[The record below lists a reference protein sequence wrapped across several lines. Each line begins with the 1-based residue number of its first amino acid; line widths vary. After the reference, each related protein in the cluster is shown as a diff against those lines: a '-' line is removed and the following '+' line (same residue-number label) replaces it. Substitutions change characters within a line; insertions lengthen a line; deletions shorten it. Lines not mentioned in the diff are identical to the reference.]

1 MVITALI
8 WKPHTSSH
16 YLQRKLLRMVKHAD
30 EMTMAA
36 AVGGG
41 DDLGD
46 MEYNNENLST
56 EVSPNTDHSCKLII

>member
-1 MVITALI
+1 
-8 WKPHTSSH
+8 
-16 YLQRKLLRMVKHAD
+16 MVKHAD

-41 DDLGD
+41 DGLGD